1 MAVISIRLNTEEEL
15 MVNFLSAYFEEER
28 SSLFKRSLK
37 EMYEDLVDKKCI
49 EEFEKN
55 ERTGNTNFL
64 TAEDI
69 LISMEA

>member
-15 MVNFLSAYFEEER
+15 MVNFLSDYFEEER

-37 EMYEDLVDKKCI
+37 EMYEDLVDKKYI

-64 TAEDI
+64 SAEDI
-69 LISMEA
+69 LKSIEA